1 MADVSDI
8 NALGQVIRRARK
20 QQNLTQEQL
29 AALSG
34 VGPRFLREL
43 EHGKETSRIGLVFAV
58 LSTLGLSVQITG
70 RGGDT

>member
-1 MADVSDI
+1 MADISDTA
-8 NALGQVIRRARK
+8 ALGQVIRHARK

-43 EHGKETSRIGLVFAV
+43 EHGKETSRIGLVFTV
-58 LSTLGLSVQITG
+58 LGTLGLSVQITG
-70 RGGDT
+70 RGEDT

>member
-1 MADVSDI
+1 MADISDTV
-8 NALGQVIRRARK
+8 ALGKVIRQARK
-20 QQNLTQEQL
+20 QQSLTQEQL

-58 LSTLGLSVQITG
+58 LNTLGLSVQITG
-70 RGGDT
+70 RGGDI

>member
-1 MADVSDI
+1 MAEISDT
-8 NALGQVIRRARK
+8 ATLGQVIRQARK

-58 LSTLGLSVQITG
+58 LGTLGLSVQITG